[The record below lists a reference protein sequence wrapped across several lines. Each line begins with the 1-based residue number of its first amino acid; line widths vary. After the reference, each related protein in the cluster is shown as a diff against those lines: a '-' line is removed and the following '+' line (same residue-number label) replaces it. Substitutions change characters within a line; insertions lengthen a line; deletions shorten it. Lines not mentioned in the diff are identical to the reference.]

1 MKLNNA
7 AWVEL
12 KSRIETLLESDTN
25 ITDVSINYQVK
36 QTKGE
41 KNFAKFNI
49 KLEQ

>member
-12 KSRIETLLESDTN
+12 KTRIETLLESDTN

-41 KNFAKFNI
+41 RNYAKFNI
-49 KLEQ
+49 IIEQ

>member
-7 AWVEL
+7 AWLEL

-49 KLEQ
+49 KIDQ